1 MYISYD
7 SRDSPATASKSKFGA
22 SAKGVPPP
30 SVITDISPTL
40 SRASTFTNNSM
51 PRIAVPMH
59 KAPPK
64 NPTPKSM
71 NIQDMLAAA
80 KAHMMARGENVPA
93 KSRVRLEADIPL
105 PPLPA
110 AQDRDPEALKDT
122 RPPPPPMPSDSKV
135 RFYMVISI
143 YNLHLKKPL
152 KFLFGFSFNK
162 PLQI

>member
-1 MYISYD
+1 M
-7 SRDSPATASKSKFGA
+7 
-22 SAKGVPPP
+22 
-30 SVITDISPTL
+30 ITDITPTPT
-40 SRASTFTNNSM
+40 RASTFTSNSM

-93 KSRVRLEADIPL
+93 NKSRARLEADIPL

-122 RPPPPPMPSDSKV
+122 RPPPPPLPSDSKV
-135 RFYMVISI
+135 RFYVLLI
-143 YNLHLKKPL
+143 
-152 KFLFGFSFNK
+152 
-162 PLQI
+162 